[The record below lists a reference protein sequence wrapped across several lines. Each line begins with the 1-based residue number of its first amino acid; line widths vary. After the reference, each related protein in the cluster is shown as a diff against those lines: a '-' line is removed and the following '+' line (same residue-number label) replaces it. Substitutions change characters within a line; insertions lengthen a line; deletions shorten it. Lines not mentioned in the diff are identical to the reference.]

1 MPSAH
6 SQKSNEEDTSLKEI
20 ARDLLNEYL
29 KETPAKLKLVD
40 SFMLFY
46 FLCGIVIFAYCVLV
60 TPYPFNTFLSA
71 LFSCIG
77 CFILSGK
84 ILPVPPCFIS
94 FSFDGVFPPTSRP
107 LAYRVNS
114 VSFTKK
120 QVCKKSF
127 HWCFINEW
135 IKLAFTTHDTATL
148 PSCTSLFP
156 CSDPP
161 WHSQQFLHAILHHTA
176 CLRIQMQKEI
186 VNISPERAFADFLVC
201 QLVLHLFCF
210 NFMGW
215 ARNKTFGL
223 FL

>member
-46 FLCGIVIFAYCVLV
+46 FLCGIVIFVYCVLV

-84 ILPVPPCFIS
+84 F
-94 FSFDGVFPPTSRP
+94 FPFL
-107 LAYRVNS
+107 LAS
-114 VSFTKK
+114 
-120 QVCKKSF
+120 
-127 HWCFINEW
+127 
-135 IKLAFTTHDTATL
+135 
-148 PSCTSLFP
+148 SLFR
-156 CSDPP
+156 SMTSFYQPP
-161 WHSQQFLHAILHHTA
+161 VHRHTVSTLFLSLKTS
-176 CLRIQMQKEI
+176 MQKI
-186 VNISPERAFADFLVC
+186 IPLM
-201 QLVLHLFCF
+201 LY
-210 NFMGW
+210 
-215 ARNKTFGL
+215 
-223 FL
+223 